1 MWGVRRIAQK
11 IGMDGAIAYSSSSR
25 IIAGAAGVL
34 TVFFIS
40 TFLTGVEQGFY
51 FTFGSILALQVFFEL
66 GLTGIMT
73 QFVAHEVSHLSLNND
88 FEYQGEEVYKSRLA
102 SLIHFCIKWYSVL
115 AVISFVFLIIVGF
128 IYFNRYGSDHT
139 DVEWKIPWL
148 LICIGT
154 AIKLFQS
161 PFNSILMGL
170 GMVKEMSKIGFWQQI
185 VQPISIWIGLACGL
199 KLYVVGIGYILSV
212 LLWQLYVNEVGHT
225 KIIANLW
232 KATITEKVS
241 YLKEIFPF
249 QWKIAISWISGFFI
263 YHLFNPVL
271 FATEG
276 AVVAGQMGMTISVL
290 SAVQN
295 FSNSWVTTKVPLFSK
310 LIALKEYKELDN
322 VYNRTN
328 KQMSLI
334 CLFLLL
340 LVNLMLLFIRF
351 IGLTWGGSPLAERL
365 LPPIPMM
372 LMSLAIFANIW
383 SSSWGIYLRSHKREP
398 LLVFSVVVALLC
410 TASTLGLGK
419 LYGLYGITIGYAVLM
434 VGSLPWIYSI
444 YINKRNNWHSNYGEN
459 FNNRNTN
466 L

>member
-1 MWGVRRIAQK
+1 MWDVRRIAQK

-40 TFLTGVEQGFY
+40 TFLTGIEQGFY

-73 QFVAHEVSHLSLNND
+73 QFVAHEVSHLSLKNN
-88 FEYQGEEVYKSRLA
+88 FEYEGEEVYKSRLA

-115 AVISFVFLIIVGF
+115 AVISFVFLIVVGF

-139 DVEWKIPWL
+139 DVEWELPWL

-199 KLYVVGIGYILSV
+199 KLHVVGIGYILSV

-225 KIIANLW
+225 RIITNLW
-232 KATITEKVS
+232 KVTITEKVS

-249 QWKIAISWISGFFI
+249 QWKIAISWISG
-263 YHLFNPVL
+263 
-271 FATEG
+271 
-276 AVVAGQMGMTISVL
+276 L
-290 SAVQN
+290 SI
-295 FSNSWVTTKVPLFSK
+295 TY
-310 LIALKEYKELDN
+310 LILSFLQLKA
-322 VYNRTN
+322 
-328 KQMSLI
+328 
-334 CLFLLL
+334 LLL
-340 LVNLMLLFIRF
+340 QAKWV
-351 IGLTWGGSPLAERL
+351 
-365 LPPIPMM
+365 
-372 LMSLAIFANIW
+372 
-383 SSSWGIYLRSHKREP
+383 
-398 LLVFSVVVALLC
+398 
-410 TASTLGLGK
+410 
-419 LYGLYGITIGYAVLM
+419 
-434 VGSLPWIYSI
+434 
-444 YINKRNNWHSNYGEN
+444 
-459 FNNRNTN
+459 
-466 L
+466 

>member
-1 MWGVRRIAQK
+1 MWDVRRIAQK

-40 TFLTGVEQGFY
+40 TFLTGIEQGFY
-51 FTFGSILALQVFFEL
+51 FTFGSILALQFFFEL

-73 QFVAHEVSHLSLNND
+73 QFVAHEVSHLSLKNN
-88 FEYQGEEVYKSRLA
+88 FEYEGEEVYKSRLA

-115 AVISFVFLIIVGF
+115 AVISFVLLLVVGF

-139 DVEWKIPWL
+139 DVEWELPWL

-199 KLYVVGIGYILSV
+199 KLHVVGIGYILSV

-225 KIIANLW
+225 RIITNLW
-232 KATITEKVS
+232 KVTITEKVS

-276 AVVAGQMGMTISVL
+276 AVVAGQMGMSIAVL
-290 SAVQN
+290 SAVQS
-295 FSNSWVTTKVPLFSK
+295 FSNSWVTTKVPLFSNY
-310 LIALKEYKELDN
+310 IALKKYKELDAI
-322 VYNRTN
+322 YNKTN
-328 KQMSLI
+328 IQMSQI
-334 CLFLLL
+334 CLVL
-340 LVNLMLLFIRF
+340 LVSVNILLFILRA
-351 IGLTWGGSPLAERL
+351 IGFTWGGTLLADRL
-365 LPPIPMM
+365 LPPIPMI

-383 SSSWGIYLRSHKREP
+383 STSWGIYLRSHKKEP
-398 LLVFSVVVALLC
+398 LLLFSVVVGVLC
-410 TASTLGLGK
+410 TISTLGLGK
-419 LYGLYGITIGYAVLM
+419 LYGLYGITIGYAVIM
-434 VGSLPWIYSI
+434 VGTLPWVYSI
-444 YINKRNNWHSNYGEN
+444 FIHKKIEWHGES
-459 FNNRNTN
+459 
-466 L
+466 